1 MAEKIMFDHGNKLD
15 LFELSDE
22 SDGTKRLVDLLPLY
36 DIGKNERVII
46 VDELDRSLHSKLTQK
61 YIELFF
67 KITADKPSQLICTTH
82 DVNLINLELLR
93 QDEIWFVERGK
104 DHASRIYSL
113 SDYLHRSD
121 KNVMNDYLLGRYGA
135 IPHIDDIEFQEE
147 MK

>member
-1 MAEKIMFDHGNKLD
+1 M
-15 LFELSDE
+15 
-22 SDGTKRLVDLLPLY
+22 
-36 DIGKNERVII
+36 
-46 VDELDRSLHSKLTQK
+46 
-61 YIELFF
+61 
-67 KITADKPSQLICTTH
+67 
-82 DVNLINLELLR
+82 R

-113 SDYLHRSD
+113 SDYSHRSD